1 MSKYQL
7 REWQRSM
14 FLSITCLLSINS
26 LKKSLIPEISP
37 WGPQRSGTGLDKKK
51 KHPGS
56 LFYMSEQISVEKF
69 AMLSDAFFIKN
80 WANSKSQIPHSVSLK
95 AKKIVSGGW
104 RLVEKTK
111 KLFRSGPS

>member
-37 WGPQRSGTGLDKKK
+37 WGPQRGWMGQDEKKTL
-51 KHPGS
+51 PGS
-56 LFYMSEQISVEKF
+56 LFYMSEEKSVEKF
-69 AMLSDAFFIKN
+69 TMLRDA
-80 WANSKSQIPHSVSLK
+80 HHL
-95 AKKIVSGGW
+95 
-104 RLVEKTK
+104 EH
-111 KLFRSGPS
+111 LFT